1 MNLFSDPTSLLM
13 IAVLA
18 VLVVFMIRNG
28 RKRQK
33 DALEL
38 QKKVVVGA
46 EVMTSFGVFATVK
59 SIDEEENKVIL
70 EIAPKSTMTV
80 ARQAVI
86 RVIEKSVETPAKST
100 SSAAAK
106 KTK

>member
-1 MNLFSDPTSLLM
+1 MDFTTILM
-13 IAVLA
+13 VAVLG
-18 VLVVFMIRNG
+18 VLVFFMIRNG

-38 QKKVVVGA
+38 QKRVVAGA

-59 SIDEEENKVIL
+59 SIDEENNKVVL

-80 ARQAVI
+80 ARQAVV
-86 RVIEKSVETPAKST
+86 RVIDAVESTGNTTASEKSSK
-100 SSAAAK
+100 
-106 KTK
+106 

>member
-1 MNLFSDPTSLLM
+1 MDFTTILM
-13 IAVLA
+13 VAVLA
-18 VLVVFMIRNG
+18 VLVIFMVRNG

-38 QKKVVVGA
+38 QKRVVAGA

-59 SIDEEENKVIL
+59 SVDDENNKVVL

-86 RVIEKSVETPAKST
+86 RVVDGPETAEKPASPST
-100 SSAAAK
+100 AAK
-106 KTK
+106 KAK

>member
-1 MNLFSDPTSLLM
+1 MDFTSLLM
-13 IAVLA
+13 VAVLG
-18 VLVVFMIRNG
+18 VLIFFMIRNG

-38 QKKVVVGA
+38 QKRVVVGA

-59 SIDEEENKVIL
+59 SIDEENNKVVL

-80 ARQAVI
+80 ARQSVI
-86 RVIEKSVETPAKST
+86 RVIDAVESTGSASTSEKSAK
-100 SSAAAK
+100 
-106 KTK
+106 